1 MQTIIGVRFKKVGKI
16 YFFSPAGVEVKVHDR
31 VVVETRRG
39 TECGTVV
46 LGPRELEE
54 RARNFCLSFVWR
66 QRKTCGASRK
76 IKRVL
81 PRRFTSAKNASRRMG
96 SR

>member
-31 VVVETRRG
+31 VVVETSRG

-54 RARNFCLSFVWR
+54 KGKELFVWR
-66 QRKTCGASRK
+66 QRKTCGASRR

-81 PRRFTSAKNASRRMG
+81 PRRFTSVKNASRRMG